1 MRHRPDRRA
10 ADPPAA
16 PAVLTGRTP
25 VKPII
30 PILLALSLGAGPAL
44 AQQSEEQARATA
56 VILPIV
62 QEVVPGYT
70 GQVVAA
76 CIIANAAP
84 EEKATIAAAP
94 GPSNEIGALMTSIMG
109 RQPTIDCVESTLGN

>member
-16 PAVLTGRTP
+16 PAVLTGRAS
-25 VKPII
+25 VKNT
-30 PILLALSLGAGPAL
+30 ILTIVLALAAAPAL
-44 AQQSEEQARATA
+44 AQGTEEDARANA